1 MKHNILSKMKTLSI
15 ALAAVLAA
23 TMSPFTFSQKLKG
36 AADQGG
42 SFPWGNS
49 SKKGTSSLSTDAPV
63 TSSPT
68 EAPVTSPPT
77 MGSIDNEGGN
87 QGNDECFND
96 APTDTTNAVLI
107 KFVENPYGGETGE
120 T

>member
-1 MKHNILSKMKTLSI
+1 MKTISV

-23 TMSPFTFSQKLKG
+23 SMTSFTFAQKLKG
-36 AADQGG
+36 AADRGV
-42 SFPWGNS
+42 SIAWGNP
-49 SKKGTSSLSTDAPV
+49 SKKGTSSLSTEAP
-63 TSSPT
+63 TKS
-68 EAPVTSPPT
+68 PVTSPPT
-77 MGSIDNEGGN
+77 MGSIDNGGGN

-107 KFVENPYGGETGE
+107 KFVENPDGGETGE